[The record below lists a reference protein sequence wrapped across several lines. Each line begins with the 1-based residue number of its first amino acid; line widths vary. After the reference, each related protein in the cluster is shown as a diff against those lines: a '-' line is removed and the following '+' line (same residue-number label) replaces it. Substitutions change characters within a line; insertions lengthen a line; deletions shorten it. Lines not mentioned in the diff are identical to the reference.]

1 MKSGR
6 FLATLVEEDGSYGG
20 GSSAIES
27 LQNLDL
33 FNPTEEHAALR
44 EMVRSFADNE
54 VRPQALEFNR
64 EEKFNRPLFE
74 KCGELGLL
82 GVTVPEEYGGSGMD
96 ATAAV
101 IVHEELAAA
110 DSAFCLAYLAHSM
123 LFVNNVAQNGSH
135 AQKER
140 FLPDACS
147 GVRHVHE

>member
-82 GVTVPEEYGGSGMD
+82 GVTVPEEMINLMEPMGGNWFQQLKRGLAD
-96 ATAAV
+96 QGLRIGRRGGLKPWLRRAGRRRAARD
-101 IVHEELAAA
+101 E
-110 DSAFCLAYLAHSM
+110 
-123 LFVNNVAQNGSH
+123 
-135 AQKER
+135 
-140 FLPDACS
+140 CS
-147 GVRHVHE
+147 RRA